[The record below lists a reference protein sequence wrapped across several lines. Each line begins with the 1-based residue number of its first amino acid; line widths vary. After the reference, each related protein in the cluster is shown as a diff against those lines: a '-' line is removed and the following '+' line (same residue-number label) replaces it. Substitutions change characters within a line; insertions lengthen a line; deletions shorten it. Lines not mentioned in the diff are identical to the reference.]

1 MPGPG
6 SEIQDDM
13 ILRKQNLDNIK
24 PSDKLIVPLAGAFDL
39 PEKVLQFGTGV
50 LLRGLPDY
58 FIDKA
63 NRQGIFNGRIVI
75 VKSTDKGST
84 DGFKNQNSLY
94 TIGIRGIEDGRK
106 IEENLICSTVSRV
119 LTAQTEWNAILD
131 VAASADLQIIISNT
145 TETGIQLSEDDIE
158 AIPPKSFPGKLLA
171 VLYHRYKT
179 FKGDESKGLVVLPT
193 ELILDNGTKLK
204 DIVFKLAEQNK
215 LDTAFMQWLSTNTF
229 CNTLVDRIVPGK
241 PDEKS
246 LGQLEEQ
253 LGYRDELLI
262 FSEVYRLWA
271 IEGND
276 RVKKVLSFE
285 QIDPGLIIT
294 PDISVHK
301 ELKLRLLNGTHTLSC
316 AAAFLSGLET
326 VCDAM
331 DDPEM
336 SGFISTLMQDELAP
350 AIPYPVTPELAL
362 EFSNKVLDRFRNPYI
377 RHQWLSISMNYT
389 LKLQMRVIP
398 VLLHYYKIFQGVPPK
413 IAFGFAAYIRFM
425 RVYKMDGAYFG
436 ISAGKHYRIDDE
448 WAEYYSGLW
457 SNHNADEVVLL
468 ALSNPELWNSDLSKL
483 PGFVDSVQDHLRKI
497 EEKGAKEAI
506 KLTNKGGSF

>member
-1 MPGPG
+1 
-6 SEIQDDM
+6 M
-13 ILRKQNLDNIK
+13 ILRKENLNKINA
-24 PSDKLIVPLAGAFDL
+24 SDKLSLPATGTFDL
-39 PEKVLQFGTGV
+39 SEKVLQFGTGV

-63 NRQGIFNGRIVI
+63 NRQGIFNGRVVI
-75 VKSTDKGST
+75 VKSTQKGST
-84 DGFKNQNSLY
+84 DDFKNQDSLY
-94 TIGIRGIEDGRK
+94 TIGIRGIEDGQK
-106 IEENLICSTVSRV
+106 IEENIICSAVSRV
-119 LTAQTEWNAILD
+119 LTAQTDWNVILD
-131 VAASADLQIIISNT
+131 VAASADLQIVISNT
-145 TETGIQLSEDDIE
+145 TETGIQLSEDDIR
-158 AIPPKSFPGKLLA
+158 AVPPKSFPGKLLA

-179 FKGDESKGLVVLPT
+179 FKGDESKGLVILPT
-193 ELILDNGTKLK
+193 ELITDNGIKLK
-204 DIVFKLAEQNK
+204 DIVIKLAEQNK
-215 LDTAFMQWLSTNTF
+215 MDTAFMQWLGTNTF

-241 PDEKS
+241 PDEKT

-271 IEGND
+271 IEGD
-276 RVKKVLSFE
+276 ERIRKILSFE

-316 AAAFLSGLET
+316 AAAFLSGFET

-331 DDPEM
+331 EDPEM
-336 SGFISTLMQDELAP
+336 SGFISALMQDELAP
-350 AIPYPVTPELAL
+350 AIPYPVAPEQAL
-362 EFSNKVLDRFRNPYI
+362 EFSNKVLDRFRNPLI

-398 VLLHYYKIFQGVPPK
+398 VLLYYYKNFPGVPQK

-425 RVYKMDGAYFG
+425 NAGKMDGAYFG
-436 ISAGKHYRIDDE
+436 ISAGKRYRMDDE

-468 ALSNPELWNSDLSKL
+468 ALSNSELWNSDLSQL
-483 PGFVDSVQDHLRKI
+483 PGFVDSVQDHLRNI
-497 EEKGAKEAI
+497 EEKGAKETI
-506 KLTNKGGSF
+506 KQINKGYSF